1 MKLIE
6 NVQGSKESAK
16 NIVIDGDVVR
26 IHTNIKDISYKEKID
41 DDVEIS
47 CELYQYDELQLTK
60 DECLVYL
67 FEEIQKLKGEV
78 TNED

>member
-26 IHTNIKDISYKEKID
+26 IHTNVTDISYKEKID

-47 CELYQYDELQLTK
+47 CELYQYDELQMTK